1 MIIFLN
7 YKCVKQQKS
16 KYKMLPFK
24 NLDIKSDT
32 FYIINEISKGGTFW
46 IDTVKLDV
54 EPFKIDIH
62 RIKKT

>member
-1 MIIFLN
+1 
-7 YKCVKQQKS
+7 
-16 KYKMLPFK
+16 MLPFK

>member
-1 MIIFLN
+1 
-7 YKCVKQQKS
+7 
-16 KYKMLPFK
+16 MLPFK

-46 IDTVKLDV
+46 IDTVKLNV
-54 EPFKIDIH
+54 KPFKIDIY